1 MVSEKVLRINVERK
15 FLYREI
21 FAILILI
28 EGAQRDNLNGK
39 NKEAQVQLVKK
50 KPKPNISTKD
60 KSLRPPLLLMIHI
73 HKSVSTMGV

>member
-50 KPKPNISTKD
+50 KTKTKYFYSGQ
-60 KSLRPPLLLMIHI
+60 KSAATFIAND
-73 HKSVSTMGV
+73 SYS